1 MSTKIA
7 VVTGA
12 ASGMGRCAAERLIRS
27 GWTVAAVDLPG
38 AGLDE
43 LAAAGRGD
51 GPSRATSPT
60 PHRWPRRAQ
69 DVLQRLGGVTRLVNA
84 AGIALRGRIDE
95 LPAEAFSR
103 SMAVNYMGTVH
114 WVKAVLPSMQ
124 KRRQGEIA
132 LFASLAGW
140 LPTPAM
146 GAYTATKFAVVGFA
160 ETLGMELRGSGLKVR
175 CVCPAAVQTPMLDT
189 IMGAGS
195 SRTPQETRRCGHT
208 GVGGRRHRELPAAA
222 TDIRLRVPGC
232 VDQGA
237 LAPAA
242 PRPRTTR
249 CRGPCSQRLAG
260 QPEQVQLHS
269 ERVHHHKRQSSQE
282 HDGGQHQAGHQRHG
296 IRVLR
301 RSSRRPAP
309 RTAPATVPSCEC
321 RSTFAGRVRRPGACG
336 SRCARRNL
344 PRTPRTR

>member
-1 MSTKIA
+1 MSTNIA

-27 GWTVAAVDLPG
+27 GWTVAAVNLPG

-43 LAAAGRGD
+43 LAAQAGVTAHACD
-51 GPSRATSPT
+51 VTDAAQVAATSEE
-60 PHRWPRRAQ
+60 
-69 DVLQRLGGVTRLVNA
+69 VLQRLGHVTRLVNA

-95 LPAEAFSR
+95 LPADAFSR

-189 IMGAGS
+189 IMGEGVPE
-195 SRTPQETRRCGHT
+195 RLKKLG
-208 GVGGRRHRELPAAA
+208 GVGTPELVVDAIENSLQRRRTFDYVFPGASTKALWRLRRH
-222 TDIRLRVPGC
+222 
-232 VDQGA
+232 
-237 LAPAA
+237 APA
-242 PRPRTTR
+242 PL
-249 CRGPCSQRLAG
+249 GAG
-260 QPEQVQLHS
+260 V
-269 ERVHHHKRQSSQE
+269 
-282 HDGGQHQAGHQRHG
+282 
-296 IRVLR
+296 RVLN
-301 RSSRRPAP
+301 
-309 RTAPATVPSCEC
+309 
-321 RSTFAGRVRRPGACG
+321 G
-336 SRCARRNL
+336 
-344 PRTPRTR
+344 